1 MRHSLDGDRFQ
12 RGISQDN
19 FLVAL
24 RRWVALIGG
33 VDVLPKHL
41 AHPRQLRHE
50 TAQNV
55 IRPFFRRLVWRNFSQ
70 ASAKFVF
77 ESGLQISYSSPSGL
91 GQIFGTHQRFTAKT
105 GKHQTHQ
112 LSASRLDGE
121 TRGESGGSVQIINA
135 ASLAV
140 SLKQFVNCVTSRR
153 FHHRNYA
160 TASSSIKR
168 ETRERCSAKT
178 LKREG

>member
-1 MRHSLDGDRFQ
+1 MRHSLDGDGFQ
-12 RGISQDN
+12 GGISQDD

-24 RRWVALIGG
+24 RRWIALIGG

-91 GQIFGTHQRFTAKT
+91 REVFRTAQCLAAK
-105 GKHQTHQ
+105 
-112 LSASRLDGE
+112 AGE
-121 TRGESGGSVQIINA
+121 
-135 ASLAV
+135 
-140 SLKQFVNCVTSRR
+140 
-153 FHHRNYA
+153 
-160 TASSSIKR
+160 
-168 ETRERCSAKT
+168 
-178 LKREG
+178 